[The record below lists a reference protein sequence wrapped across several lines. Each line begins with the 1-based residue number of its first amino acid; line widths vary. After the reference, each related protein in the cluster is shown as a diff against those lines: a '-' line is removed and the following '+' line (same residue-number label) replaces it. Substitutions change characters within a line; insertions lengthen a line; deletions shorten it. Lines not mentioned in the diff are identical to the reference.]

1 MYSVSK
7 TKSIT
12 ICLLMLVSALGPMA
26 TLVSASHVDDDPLIL
41 EWEMDGNW
49 EEVPEYVDPIFDG
62 FMEAGTYEFLFTS
75 MNLTVGDNYSLVW
88 EVEVCQWYGDCDED
102 TEFRSWN
109 ATSETSSEPWNLT
122 LDVMDCDVSIHADL
136 VNETSGDDW

>member
-49 EEVPEYVDPIFDG
+49 EEVPEYYDPISDG
-62 FMEAGTYEFLFTS
+62 FMEA
-75 MNLTVGDNYSLVW
+75 
-88 EVEVCQWYGDCDED
+88 
-102 TEFRSWN
+102 
-109 ATSETSSEPWNLT
+109 
-122 LDVMDCDVSIHADL
+122 
-136 VNETSGDDW
+136 